1 MSIQSNLYAEKAFS
15 EHPIALWSLD
25 DSADYLS
32 LISNSNRNVYSWTPE
47 NCTIQ
52 QELGVIGE
60 PFTNS
65 SVTKISGD
73 VISSDSGSFSC
84 VSPTILDFSTINKDL
99 GTFCI
104 GAYVY
109 SNSPYITG
117 YEIGYEYYDVPLGDW
132 IKKTK
137 IFNITVMEKWM
148 FLSNSFS
155 VPNISG
161 EMRLVFKANFLG
173 GYSSSEENTVL
184 VNGFTLG
191 QWSEEFASTSLGV
204 DPVTI
209 PAGIFDEVTYGYPAR
224 SYGLKEN
231 NGYYLIKDNSLVA
244 KNASAPM
251 VYGTSNCTVI
261 TPNNDKP
268 SLILPSEGFLNNSGK
283 YRTYTIEMWLRINC
297 DATEPK
303 KIFGSL
309 VNNSG
314 LYVDGPFLV
323 LRIGNESA
331 SHYVGEWTRPMLV
344 HILYLDN
351 SSKLYI
357 NGEEVLSLSYKTSD
371 LDFNSTKEW
380 LGFWAYDDVSPI
392 EVDCVGIYPY
402 KVSNIVAKR
411 RFVFGQG
418 VQAPDNINTAYS
430 GQSLLIDYAFA
441 DYSNNYVYPDI
452 GNWNQGINDNLS
464 FEKNFLSTANY
475 SLPTC
480 LINNSSANYN
490 DWLIANSN
498 LPQEIDDE
506 YFKIKPNSSYTAQ
519 LYFNDLNFLQQQVK
533 TIYGVFKR
541 TAASTRDMTL
551 FKIVDP
557 NGNYFHV
564 HIEANSNKVLYS
576 VKFNNVVTRN
586 ITHPLATSLMNDD
599 HGPYVGYL
607 DGLINQTQIG
617 EKFYAGLNI
626 ENVINWFG
634 GSVASVLGNI
644 SQCKLYIGN
653 NEDGSGWFD
662 GHIYK
667 IALCNARN
675 HSLVSPAFGS
685 DGLPADYQAYTG
697 GNYNQEF
704 WNAYADS
711 AEYNQE
717 LWQYVIDG
725 GTPGAMLFD
734 KILDH
739 TASYTLVPSRYFDDY
754 QLDIDSCGYWEDY
767 QPLTYY
773 AQFVNDEDGDKT
785 YDLDFLQFN
794 INYPAPSK
802 FFEIETDPTEWSYA
816 QLYNKFNYPK
826 KRTYDSLDNFLFTGY
841 RDYED
846 LQYNQTRTYKYDT
859 TDALV
864 RSFVSF
870 QYIKA
875 GATQSNSFFTNIEPA
890 AKEGTVEPGS
900 NWVNTKYEVI
910 DNMIIYPPSNVDFN
924 KLSMVTHLEIKV
936 KNILRNKIKLK
947 KLEYCSQSFN
957 SSNNPIGT
965 SPFVKMYP
973 YKKSGIYYN
982 YKGKNPYSIYKRSS
996 PYLYLTRTSGV
1007 QLRGK
1012 YDPLIN
1018 RGLLIP
1024 INENQTNNFDKIIAM
1039 QTALRFD
1046 EDYFP
1051 YAPTQIFEIEAKNSY
1066 IRFYIVAN
1074 DQTGKRGRIYG
1085 INVLTGRI
1093 ENGIAFYL
1101 NGKIVREPVLTIKQ
1115 WAFLGISFSN
1125 LLDVSGTYG
1134 SIKLNGPMLFNNI
1147 SYYQSTNLQ
1156 EVQKVSTRPWF
1167 RVKRSGPLTLDWEYW
1182 VPEFFLWE
1190 GVLVQSSTS
1199 YYGVDPEDVYKSYVG
1214 TNKITTGTDKIL
1226 GIGQC
1231 EYNIYQNVLWQQTTS
1246 SAV

>member
-47 NCTIQ
+47 NCTVEQASGI
-52 QELGVIGE
+52 IGE
-60 PFTNS
+60 PFIDS

-84 VSPTILDFSTINKDL
+84 VSSTILDFSTINKDL

-104 GAYVY
+104 GVYVY

-117 YEIGYEYYDVPLGDW
+117 YEIGYEYYDVPLGEW

-137 IFNITVMEKWM
+137 IFNITIMEKWM
-148 FLSNSFS
+148 FLSHSFV

-191 QWSEEFASTSLGV
+191 QWSEEFASTSLGI
-204 DPVTI
+204 DPVAI
-209 PAGIFDEVTYGYPAR
+209 PAGIFEEVTYGYPAQ
-224 SYGLKEN
+224 SYGLKES
-231 NGYYLIKDNSLVA
+231 NGYYIVKDNSLVA

-261 TPNNDKP
+261 TPNNGKP
-268 SLILPSEGFLNNSGK
+268 SLILPSEGFLNDSGK

-331 SHYVGEWTRPMLV
+331 SHYIGEWTRPMLV

-351 SSKLYI
+351 TSKLYI
-357 NGEEVLSLSYKTSD
+357 NGEEVLSLSYNTSD

-380 LGFWAYDDVSPI
+380 LGFWAHEDVSPI

-441 DYSNNYVYPDI
+441 DYSNNYNYPDI

-475 SLPTC
+475 NLPSC
-480 LINNSSANYN
+480 LINNSSSSYDSWLAAN
-490 DWLIANSN
+490 AS

-506 YFKIKPNSSYTAQ
+506 YFKIRPNSSYTAQ

-541 TAASTRDMTL
+541 TALSTHDMTL

-564 HIEANSNKVLYS
+564 HIEPNSNKVIYS
-576 VKFNNVVTRN
+576 VNFNNVLTRN
-586 ITHPLATSLMNDD
+586 INHPFATSTTSDD
-599 HGPYVGYL
+599 YGPYVGYL

-662 GHIYK
+662 GNIYK
-667 IALCNARN
+667 VAFCNARN
-675 HSLVSPAFGS
+675 HSLISPAFGS

-704 WNAYADS
+704 WDAYADS

-773 AQFVNDEDGDKT
+773 AQFIYDSEGDKS

-875 GATQSNSFFTNIEPA
+875 GATQNNSFFTNIEPA

-924 KLSMVTHLEIKV
+924 KLSLVTHLEIKV
-936 KNILRNKIKLK
+936 KNILRNKIKVK

-957 SSNNPIGT
+957 SYNNPIGT
-965 SPFVKMYP
+965 SPFIKMYP
-973 YKKSGIYYN
+973 I
-982 YKGKNPYSIYKRSS
+982 
-996 PYLYLTRTSGV
+996 
-1007 QLRGK
+1007 
-1012 YDPLIN
+1012 
-1018 RGLLIP
+1018 
-1024 INENQTNNFDKIIAM
+1024 
-1039 QTALRFD
+1039 
-1046 EDYFP
+1046 
-1051 YAPTQIFEIEAKNSY
+1051 
-1066 IRFYIVAN
+1066 
-1074 DQTGKRGRIYG
+1074 
-1085 INVLTGRI
+1085 
-1093 ENGIAFYL
+1093 
-1101 NGKIVREPVLTIKQ
+1101 
-1115 WAFLGISFSN
+1115 
-1125 LLDVSGTYG
+1125 
-1134 SIKLNGPMLFNNI
+1134 
-1147 SYYQSTNLQ
+1147 
-1156 EVQKVSTRPWF
+1156 
-1167 RVKRSGPLTLDWEYW
+1167 
-1182 VPEFFLWE
+1182 
-1190 GVLVQSSTS
+1190 
-1199 YYGVDPEDVYKSYVG
+1199 
-1214 TNKITTGTDKIL
+1214 
-1226 GIGQC
+1226 
-1231 EYNIYQNVLWQQTTS
+1231 
-1246 SAV
+1246 

>member
-32 LISNSNRNVYSWTPE
+32 LMSESNRNVYNWTPE
-47 NCTIQ
+47 HCSVEQ
-52 QELGVIGE
+52 ALGIIGE
-60 PFTNS
+60 PFINS
-65 SVTKISGD
+65 SVTRISGD
-73 VISSDSGSFSC
+73 VIASDSGSFSC
-84 VSPTILDFSTINKDL
+84 VSPTILDFSSINKDL
-99 GTFCI
+99 GTFCV
-104 GAYVY
+104 GVYVY
-109 SNSPYITG
+109 SDSAYITS
-117 YEIGYEYYDVPLGDW
+117 YEIGYEYYDVPLGNW
-132 IKKTK
+132 VKKTK
-137 IFNITVMEKWM
+137 IFNITIMEKWM
-148 FLSNSFS
+148 FLSHSFL
-155 VPNISG
+155 VPNVSG

-173 GYSSSEENTVL
+173 GYSNSSENTIL

-204 DPVTI
+204 NPIQI
-209 PAGIFDEVTYGYPAR
+209 PEGIFSEVTYGYPAR
-224 SYGLKEN
+224 SYGLSEN
-231 NGYYLIKDNSLVA
+231 NGYYIVKNNSLVA
-244 KNASAPM
+244 KNTGAPM

-261 TPNNDKP
+261 TPNNGQP
-268 SLILPSEGFLNNSGK
+268 SLILPSEGFLNDSGK
-283 YRTYTIEMWLRINC
+283 YRTYTIEMWLRLNC
-297 DATEPK
+297 DATTPK

-314 LYVDGPFLV
+314 LYVNGPFLI
-323 LRIGNESA
+323 LKIGNNSA

-344 HILYLDN
+344 NILYLDN
-351 SSKLYI
+351 VSKLYI
-357 NGEEVLSLSYKTSD
+357 NGEEVLSLSYKNSD
-371 LDFNSTKEW
+371 LNFNSTKEW
-380 LGFWAYDDVSPI
+380 IGFWSYDDVSPI

-402 KVSNIVAKR
+402 KVSNLVAKR

-464 FEKNFLSTANY
+464 FEKNFLSTSNY
-475 SLPTC
+475 DLPTC
-480 LINNSSANYN
+480 LINNLSNNYKN
-490 DWLIANSN
+490 WLVANSN
-498 LPQEIDDE
+498 LPQEIDDD
-506 YFKIKPNSSYTAQ
+506 YFKIRPNSSYTAQ
-519 LYFNDLNFLQQQVK
+519 LYFNDLNFLRQQVK

-541 TAASTRDMTL
+541 TASSTHAMTL
-551 FKIVDP
+551 FKLVDP

-564 HIEANSNKVLYS
+564 YIEPNSNKVLYS
-576 VKFNNVVTRN
+576 VKFNNVLIKD
-586 ITHPLATSLMNDD
+586 ITHPLATNEDE
-599 HGPYVGYL
+599 GPYVGYL
-607 DGLINQTQIG
+607 EGLINQTQIG
-617 EKFYAGLNI
+617 EKFYAGFNI
-626 ENVINWFG
+626 DNVVSWFG
-634 GSVASVLGNI
+634 GSVASVFGNI

-653 NEDGSGWFD
+653 NEDGSEWFD

-675 HSLVSPAFGS
+675 HSIISSAFGS
-685 DGLPADYQAYTG
+685 DGLPADYQGYTG
-697 GNYNQEF
+697 GNYNEEF
-704 WNAYADS
+704 WTAYADS
-711 AEYNQE
+711 AEYDQA
-717 LWQYVIDG
+717 LWEYVLDG

-739 TASYTLVPSRYFDDY
+739 TASYTLVASRYFDNY

-773 AQFVNDEDGDKT
+773 AQFVDDEDGDRY

-816 QLYNKFNYPK
+816 QLYNKFNYPR
-826 KRTYDSLDNFLFTGY
+826 KRTYESLDNFLFTGY
-841 RDYED
+841 RDYEN

-875 GATQSNSFFTNIEPA
+875 GATQNSSFFQNVEPA

-900 NWVNTKYEVI
+900 NWLTTKYEVI

-924 KLSMVTHLEIKV
+924 KLSLVTHLEVKV

-982 YKGKNPYSIYKRSS
+982 YKGKNPYSIYKKSS

-1007 QLRGK
+1007 QIRGK

-1093 ENGIAFYL
+1093 ENDIAFYL

-1125 LLDVSGTYG
+1125 LLDVSGSYG

-1156 EVQKVSTRPWF
+1156 AVQKVSTRPWF
-1167 RVKRSGPLTLDWEYW
+1167 RVKRSGPLTIDWEYW
-1182 VPEFFLWE
+1182 IPEYFLWN

-1231 EYNIYQNVLWQQTTS
+1231 EYNIYQNILWQQTTS